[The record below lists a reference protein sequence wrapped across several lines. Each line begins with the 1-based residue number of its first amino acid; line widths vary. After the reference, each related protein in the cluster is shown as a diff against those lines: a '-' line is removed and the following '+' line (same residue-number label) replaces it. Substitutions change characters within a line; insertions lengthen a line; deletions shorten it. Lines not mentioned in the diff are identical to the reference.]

1 MFRNTV
7 FRACVVVF
15 ALTLVLVPRCLAAGQ
30 LGDVSDAWEKAGVMK
45 KMIGLGDLPHAAEAG
60 RDSLSAIRKAIDKE
74 TDSGRKDKLRDAE
87 KYVDEAVG
95 YADKGERSY
104 AAYADGAIDKA
115 IKILDE
121 LM

>member
-1 MFRNTV
+1 
-7 FRACVVVF
+7 
-15 ALTLVLVPRCLAAGQ
+15 
-30 LGDVSDAWEKAGVMK
+30 MK